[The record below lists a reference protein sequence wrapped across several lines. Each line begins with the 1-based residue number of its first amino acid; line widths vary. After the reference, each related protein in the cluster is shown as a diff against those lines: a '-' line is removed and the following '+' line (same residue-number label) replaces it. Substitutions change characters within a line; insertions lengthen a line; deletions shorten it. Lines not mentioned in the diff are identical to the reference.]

1 MGRIIDFVRLI
12 TEENKKQN
20 IVSRR
25 SEDADLLLHV
35 EDSLK
40 VMEYMDLKDL
50 SCIDI
55 GSGGGF
61 PAIPLAIKNGETKLT
76 LVESEGKKAEF
87 LKACVE
93 QLELKNCKVFHE
105 RIEMMGR
112 SEMWRETYDIATA
125 RGVAEMNVL
134 LEWALPMVKVGG
146 FFIAWKGPNLDV
158 ELERAEGAMGL
169 LGGILSRIEKY
180 ELDAKARNLVFIKKI
195 KECPEKYPRRG
206 GLARKRPL

>member
-25 SEDADLLLHV
+25 SDDADLLLHV

-40 VMEYMDLKDL
+40 VMEYIDLKSL

-61 PAIPLAIKNGETKLT
+61 PAVPLAIKNSETKFT

-87 LKACVE
+87 LKACRDT
-93 QLELKNCKVFHE
+93 LELENCEVFHE

-112 SEMWRETYDIATA
+112 SEIWREKYDVATA
-125 RGVAEMNVL
+125 RGVAELNVL
-134 LEWALPMVKVGG
+134 LEWALPMIKVGG
-146 FFIAWKGPNLDV
+146 LFVAWKGPNADV
-158 ELERAEGAMGL
+158 EIERAQTALEL

-180 ELDAKARNLVFIKKI
+180 ELDAKARNLVVIKKI
-195 KECPEKYPRRG
+195 NECPAKYPRRG